1 MSYNQRAQLELLNV
15 INGIQ
20 TEVEYNEFRDLLAH
34 YYARKAQQAI
44 DELWDNGTIN
54 EKTLE
59 QWGKEH
65 MRTPYRYATDRS

>member
-44 DELWDNGTIN
+44 DALWDNGTIN
-54 EKTLE
+54 GDTIE

-65 MRTPYRYATDRS
+65 MRTPYRYASDRS